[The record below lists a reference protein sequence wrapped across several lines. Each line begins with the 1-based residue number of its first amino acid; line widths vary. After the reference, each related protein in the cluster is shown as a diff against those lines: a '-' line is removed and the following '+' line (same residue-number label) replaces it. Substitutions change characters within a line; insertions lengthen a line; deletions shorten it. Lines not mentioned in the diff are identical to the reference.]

1 MKQQETTV
9 LLGHSAVEMQ
19 EFWTEPI
26 ITWIAVVLPT
36 GKDCSV
42 IHHHWYLPETLRYIT
57 YNRGYVVLFYS
68 WPSCGIKLMIYI
80 DNQVHF
86 VNILRPTLGREIA

>member
-9 LLGHSAVEMQ
+9 LLGMLTLISFCMGHSAVEMQ

-68 WPSCGIKLMIYI
+68 CMP
-80 DNQVHF
+80 
-86 VNILRPTLGREIA
+86 